1 MTKHAPGTVFTAAI
15 RRLGPGAL
23 LAGVLGWFSIWFS
36 KFLGETVLGFA
47 TTPIS
52 SAMTAILLGLIVGNV
67 VALPEQMRPGL
78 AFAVKKI
85 LRLGIILLGIR
96 LSLAGVVRMGAIGLP
111 IVVGSIAGALVL
123 TMLLARLLH
132 LPPRLGTLIAVGTS
146 ICGVSAIVATGPAI
160 EAGEEEMAYAVSVI
174 TIFGLCATIAYP
186 SVAYSI
192 FAGDAVA
199 AGLFLGTAVHDTSQ
213 VTGAALL
220 YSEMF
225 SQPQALE
232 VAVVVKLV
240 RNLFM
245 ALVIPVMAYLHNRRP
260 MVAQSQTAEGAP
272 GADGAPQ
279 VRDAALEDRG
289 AAVRSGSAAVRASD
303 AAVKAGGAAV
313 KARGAAAVFP
323 LFVLGFLLMAL
334 VRTAGDVTL
343 RRSGAAFGLIA
354 EQAWLGVSAGVASWS
369 INFLVVA
376 LAAVGLT
383 TRFSS
388 LKRLGWAPL
397 LTGMA
402 AALIVGLIAFV
413 FISVAVHSF

>member
-1 MTKHAPGTVFTAAI
+1 MMKRASITSATTTV
-15 RRLGPGAL
+15 RRLGPGVI
-23 LAGVLGWFSIWFS
+23 LAGLLGWFSIWFS
-36 KFLGETVLGFA
+36 TFLGETVLGFP

-52 SAMTAILLGLIVGNV
+52 SAMTAILFGLVVGNV
-67 VALPEQMRPGL
+67 AALPEQVRPGL

-123 TMLLARLLH
+123 IMLLARVLH

-174 TIFGLCATIAYP
+174 TIFGLFATIAYP
-186 SVAYSI
+186 ALANVL
-192 FAGDAVA
+192 FGGEAVA

-225 SQPQALE
+225 SQPLALE
-232 VAVVVKLV
+232 VAVVTKLV

-245 ALVIPVMAYLHNRRP
+245 TLVIPLMAYLYNRNRT
-260 MVAQSQTAEGAP
+260 VTESRAADGAEGA
-272 GADGAPQ
+272 GGDADIRGGAPQ
-279 VRDAALEDRG
+279 GQRGSPRAA
-289 AAVRSGSAAVRASD
+289 SAATM
-303 AAVKAGGAAV
+303 
-313 KARGAAAVFP
+313 FP

-334 VRTAGDVTL
+334 LRTMGDVTL
-343 RRSGAAFGLIA
+343 SRNGDAFGLIPQ
-354 EQAWLGVSAGVASWS
+354 QAWLNISAAVARWS
-369 INFLVVA
+369 INLLVVA

-383 TRFSS
+383 TRFRS
-388 LKRLGWAPL
+388 LKRLGWSPL
-397 LTGMA
+397 IAGMVA
-402 AALIVGLIAFV
+402 AIIVGLIAFSL
-413 FISVAVHSF
+413 ISLAARFF